1 MTLAQDGDLF
11 HIIGKGEEDGSQ
23 RVRGGKCRS
32 CQAESLRGR
41 LLHAAA
47 PQPLSLVI
55 DLDITGTVGLHHTVG
70 KDKSTP
76 YRLATIEGGEVLTH
90 SSREDAGLHVTA
102 TDMEHAQGTGLAGR
116 ESAQLGI
123 ETVKPFVTGRKLQEV
138 GLEVYGLGIS
148 RGGQF
153 YGQRVGQ
160 SGRGKQPRR
169 EQEEEEEDTL
179 HGATESVVAAWRES
193 PASISRR
200 RASCSLPV
208 RIR

>member
-1 MTLAQDGDLF
+1 MRGVAGTLAQDGDLF

-70 KDKSTP
+70 KDESTP
-76 YRLATIEGGEVLTH
+76 YRLATVEGREVLTH
-90 SSREDAGLHVTA
+90 APRKDAGLYVTA
-102 TDMEHAQGTGLAGR
+102 TDMEHAQGTGLTRR

-123 ETVKPFVTGRKLQEV
+123 EAVKPFVAGRKLQGV
-138 GLEVYGLGIS
+138 GLKMHGLGVGRS
-148 RGGQF
+148 EQFDGQ
-153 YGQRVGQ
+153 GVGS
-160 SGRGKQPRR
+160 SGRGKLPRR
-169 EQEEEEEDTL
+169 EQEEKEEDTL
-179 HGATESVVAAWRES
+179 HGATESVDAV
-193 PASISRR
+193 
-200 RASCSLPV
+200 
-208 RIR
+208 